1 MSKQMRKKYWY
12 LQDWGTYNNQTPV
25 FVGYTVK
32 EITTIIKRQKW
43 NKEAVKKWCEDEDL
57 AEFME
62 GKNGAVWKYEGWT
75 LLYLP
80 SWNGTWD
87 DIETLVHEC
96 FHLVVGQ
103 LGGQKAFINGGSIE
117 EEGMAYQQEYLFRS
131 IRRKL
136 ASKMLTKK

>member
-1 MSKQMRKKYWY
+1 MQKQIKKKYWY

-25 FVGYTVK
+25 FVGYTIK
-32 EITTIIKRQKW
+32 EITTIIKKQDW
-43 NKEAVKKWCEDEDL
+43 NKEAIKKWCEDEDL

-62 GKNGAVWKYEGWT
+62 GKNGGVWKYDGWT

-80 SWNGTWD
+80 SWHGTWD

-96 FHLVVGQ
+96 FHLTVAV
-103 LGGQKAFINGGSIE
+103 LGHQKAFVNGGNVE

-136 ASKMLTKK
+136 TSKMMK